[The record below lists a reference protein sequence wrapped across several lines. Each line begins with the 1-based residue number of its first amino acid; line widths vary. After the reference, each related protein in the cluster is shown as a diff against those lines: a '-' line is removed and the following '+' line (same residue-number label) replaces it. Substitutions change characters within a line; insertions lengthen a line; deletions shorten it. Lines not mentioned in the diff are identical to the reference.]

1 MLQINLK
8 FQETDQGHIFDAW
21 ESLSDIERDLAA
33 AAGPRLQPLPNQPYK
48 NLVLLPDKI
57 ISDEIKVEPFDD
69 NLIEK
74 KLSWQPKDFLGSGW
88 KLSRSRRNRSSN

>member
-57 ISDEIKVEPFDD
+57 MSDEIKALQQKTLRSNHTVQF
-69 NLIEK
+69 IEV
-74 KLSWQPKDFLGSGW
+74 LYDESPQVD
-88 KLSRSRRNRSSN
+88 

>member
-33 AAGPRLQPLPNQPYK
+33 AASPRLQPLPNQPYK
-48 NLVLLPDKI
+48 NLVLLPDKNM
-57 ISDEIKVEPFDD
+57 SDEIKA
-69 NLIEK
+69 L
-74 KLSWQPKDFLGSGW
+74 QPKTL
-88 KLSRSRRNRSSN
+88 RSNHIAQFIEVLYDENPQVD